1 MVQATSALLLR
12 HIRQLVDRQDISQV
26 TDSELL
32 RRYVMARD
40 EASFA
45 ALVRRHGPM
54 VWSVC
59 RRALFQYQ
67 EAEDA
72 FQATFIVLAKKA
84 AAVRWQSSIAGWLYT
99 VAQRVASKARSDASR
114 RPTTASVEPAVDD
127 PIAALSARD
136 LLTALD
142 EEVAAL
148 AERYRGPLVL
158 CWLQERTHEET
169 ARLLGISLSTL
180 WRRLECAKRLL
191 HARLTRRGL
200 APAVALGALAMAP
213 ASAVPAAAL
222 TGSFRATAATARA
235 VALAEALLASA
246 TGKLK
251 AALALALLACALAA
265 GVGLTAFSPSP
276 SPVSP
281 EAAQKKEPPPPA
293 DVGKQPQRLDALGDP
308 LPPSAILRLGSI
320 RLRQPGTAFSVA
332 YSPTADLLASGGW
345 DRVIQFWD
353 AATGKEL
360 RHILGP
366 ERGVWA
372 IAFSPSGKFLA
383 GAGFDGIV
391 YIWSVATGKEVR
403 RLDAHAGHVRAVAF
417 SAKGDRLAVG
427 ADKGLSLWD
436 IDSGKLLWAFATKD
450 DGIYSVAFAPD
461 GQTLAATLPESS
473 AGIWETD
480 SGKLVQQ
487 LPSQKERINTVVFA
501 KDGKTLIT
509 CGSGVWD
516 IASGKMVKRLGGPEA
531 RGGCAVFSPDGL
543 ILAVGGD
550 DGIVRLWDWA
560 TGKEVLQI
568 QKRPSH
574 IRCLSFS
581 RDGKTLA
588 CAADGGAIRLWDVA
602 TGQQKGTVAGHQ
614 ERLTS
619 VAYAPNGKT
628 IVTAAWDGTVRLWDA
643 MSGKEIGR
651 VDIDPNKDASNTW
664 SNPALMGHVALSP
677 DGKLV
682 AAVRGDEV
690 VVFWDAKT
698 LKEVFRFKGGSVAFS
713 PDGKLIACGQRGTT
727 DADWNSGT
735 ICLYDRITGKK
746 QSELR
751 GHLTTVTSMAFT
763 PDSKTLIS
771 RGLILLGARFGEAGE
786 EETKFVRVWDVAT
799 GKERKTFPADSRVN
813 SVALSPDGRTVA
825 STALDGKIV
834 TLWETMTG
842 GSRGE
847 LAGHTE
853 MIFDVA
859 WSPDG
864 RVLASGSMDGTVRLW
879 DPASGKEIA
888 CLAGHREWVL
898 SVAFSPDGTKL
909 ISGSLDTTALIWDVS
924 RFTKR
929 QAVELTAAELES
941 CWKDLGGDAQSAYRA
956 IGRMISSPQSA
967 LAHLGKHVRPAPA
980 AEAQRIA
987 QLIVD
992 LDSKQ
997 FKVRDLA
1004 MRQLEKLGDIA
1015 GPAVQKALGTKT
1027 TLEMKRRLELV
1038 LGKLDSANLPP
1049 ETLRQFRGIETLEA
1063 IGTPQARGLLKGL
1076 VADGAP
1082 DARLTYEAKAA
1093 LERMKL
1099 R

>member
-26 TDSELL
+26 PDSELL
-32 RRYVMARD
+32 RRYVIARD
-40 EASFA
+40 ERSFA

-84 AAVRWQSSIAGWLYT
+84 AAVRWQASIAGWLYT
-99 VAQRVASKARSDASR
+99 VAQRVASKARSDARR
-114 RPTTASVEPAVDD
+114 RPCTGLVEPAVDD

-136 LLTALD
+136 LLAALD

-148 AERYRGPLVL
+148 PERYRGPLVL
-158 CWLQERTHEET
+158 CWLEERTHEET

-180 WRRLECAKRLL
+180 WRRLERAKRLL
-191 HARLTRRGL
+191 HARLTGRGL
-200 APAVALGALAMAP
+200 APAVALGALALAP
-213 ASAVPAAAL
+213 TSVVPAAAL
-222 TGSFRATAATARA
+222 TGSIRATAPTARA
-235 VALAEALLASA
+235 AALAEALLAA
-246 TGKLK
+246 TTGKLK
-251 AALALALLACALAA
+251 AALAMAILACALAA
-265 GVGLTAFSPSP
+265 GVGLTAFSPLP
-276 SPVSP
+276 SP
-281 EAAQKKEPPPPA
+281 EAAQKKEPPQA
-293 DVGKQPQRLDALGDP
+293 EFRKEPQRLDALGDP
-308 LPPSAILRLGSI
+308 LPPGAILRLGSI

-353 AATGKEL
+353 PATGKEL
-360 RHILGP
+360 GHILGP
-366 ERGVWA
+366 ENGVWV
-372 IAFSPSGKFLA
+372 IAFSPDGKFLA
-383 GAGFDGIV
+383 GGGLDGIV
-391 YIWSVATGKEVR
+391 YIWNVATGKEAR
-403 RLDAHAGHVRAVAF
+403 RLDGHAGKVLALAF
-417 SAKGDRLAVG
+417 SAQGDRLAVG
-427 ADKGLSLWD
+427 AEKGMGVWD
-436 IDSGKLLWAFATKD
+436 VNGGKLLWSIVAKD

-461 GQTLAATLPESS
+461 GLTVAATFPETS
-473 AGIWETD
+473 AGIWQTD
-480 SGKLVQQ
+480 SGKLILQ
-487 LPSQKERINTVVFA
+487 LPAQKERINTLVFA
-501 KDGKTLIT
+501 RDGKTLIT
-509 CGSGVWD
+509 CGSGETGVWD
-516 IASGKMVKRLGGPEA
+516 IASGKMVKRLGGPET
-531 RGGCAVFSPDGL
+531 RGGCAVFSPDGS

-560 TGKEVLQI
+560 AGKQVMQT
-568 QKRPSH
+568 QKRPTH
-574 IRCLSFS
+574 IRCLTFS

-588 CAADGGAIRLWDVA
+588 CAADGGSIRLWDVA

-619 VAYAPNGKT
+619 VAFAPNGQT
-628 IVTAAWDGTVRLWDA
+628 VATSGWDGTVRLWDA
-643 MSGKEIGR
+643 KAGKEIGR
-651 VDIDPNKDASNTW
+651 VEIEPNKGKNNSW
-664 SNPALMGHVALSP
+664 SNPGLLGHVAFSP

-682 AAVRGDEV
+682 AAVRGDELV
-690 VVFWDAKT
+690 VIWDAKT
-698 LKEVFRFKGGSVAFS
+698 LKEVYRFQGCSVAFS
-713 PDGKLIACGQRGTT
+713 PDGKLIACGERGTT
-727 DADWNSGT
+727 NADFNSGI

-746 QSELR
+746 LRELR
-751 GHLTTVTSMAFT
+751 GHLTTIASMTFT

-771 RGLILLGARFGEAGE
+771 RGLILLGARFGEPGE

-799 GKERKTFPADSRVN
+799 GKERKTFPADERVN

-825 STALDGKIV
+825 STALSGKAI
-834 TLWETMTG
+834 TLWETLTG

-864 RVLASGSMDGTVRLW
+864 RILASGSIDGTVRLW
-879 DPASGKEIA
+879 DPASGKELC
-888 CLAGHREWVL
+888 CLVGHRQWVL

-929 QAVELTAAELES
+929 PPVELTAAELES
-941 CWKDLGGDAQSAYRA
+941 CWKDLGADGHSAYRA
-956 IGRMISSPQSA
+956 IGRMISSPQGA
-967 LAHLGKHVRPAPA
+967 VKCLGNHVQPAPA

-987 QLIVD
+987 QLIAD

-997 FKVRDLA
+997 FRVRDLA

-1015 GPAVQKALGTKT
+1015 GPAVQKALAAKT

-1038 LGKLDSANLPP
+1038 LSKLDSANLPS
-1049 ETLRQFRGIETLEA
+1049 ETLRQFRAIEALEA
-1063 IGTPQARGLLKGL
+1063 IATPQARGLLERL
-1076 VADGAP
+1076 LADGAP
-1082 DARLTYEAKAA
+1082 DARLTSEAKAA

-1099 R
+1099 P